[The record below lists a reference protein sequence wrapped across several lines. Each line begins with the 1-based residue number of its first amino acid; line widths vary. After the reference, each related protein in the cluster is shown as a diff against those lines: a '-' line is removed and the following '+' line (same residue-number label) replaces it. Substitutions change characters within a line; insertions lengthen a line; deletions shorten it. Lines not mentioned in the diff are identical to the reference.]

1 MALQNSGLQYL
12 KKQHNMKAKDFN
24 GTIKTYRRLPSV
36 WRDDNGLHLNFR
48 KANHASFGF
57 YNVVKPSY
65 DSISQR
71 LGAIE
76 WDADNSVFTYPV
88 VDIDFASTHDVS
100 TPIVDDN
107 NEAVLDSDGNP
118 TYTVTTENNYDI
130 DELKSDKKKA
140 VNEEAGVLLKP
151 TDWYVIR
158 KSERN
163 IDIPSDIVTERADII
178 TKANG
183 FVTDIDALTTVESV
197 LRFTFDYY
205 PQPEV

>member
-1 MALQNSGLQYL
+1 
-12 KKQHNMKAKDFN
+12 MKAKDFN
-24 GTIKTYRRLPSV
+24 GTIKTYRRLPNV
-36 WRDDNGLHLNFR
+36 WRDNNGLHLNFR

-57 YNVVKPSY
+57 YDVVKPAY

-76 WDADNSVFTYPV
+76 WDADNSLFTYPV

-107 NEAVLDSDGNP
+107 GDAVLDSDGNP
-118 TYTVTTENNYDI
+118 TYNVTTENNYDI

-140 VNEEAGVLLKP
+140 VNEEAGRLLKP
-151 TDWYVIR
+151 TDLYVIR

-163 IDIPSDIVTERADII
+163 VDIPSDVVTERADII

>member
-1 MALQNSGLQYL
+1 
-12 KKQHNMKAKDFN
+12 MKAKDFN

-48 KANHASFGF
+48 KANHDSFGF

-118 TYTVTTENNYDI
+118 TYTVTTENNYNI

-140 VNEEAGVLLKP
+140 VNEEAGRLLKP

-163 IDIPSDIVTERADII
+163 VDIPSDVVTERADII

-183 FVTDIDALTTVESV
+183 FVTDIDALTTVVSV

>member
-1 MALQNSGLQYL
+1 
-12 KKQHNMKAKDFN
+12 MKAKDFN

-65 DSISQR
+65 DSISQT

-118 TYTVTTENNYDI
+118 TYTFTTENNYDI

>member
-1 MALQNSGLQYL
+1 
-12 KKQHNMKAKDFN
+12 MKAKDFN

-57 YNVVKPSY
+57 YDVVKPSY

-76 WDADNSVFTYPV
+76 WDADNSIFTYPV

-107 NEAVLDSDGNP
+107 GEAVLDSDGNP

-140 VNEEAGVLLKP
+140 VNGEAGVLLKP

-163 IDIPSDIVTERADII
+163 IDIPSDVVTERADII

>member
-1 MALQNSGLQYL
+1 
-12 KKQHNMKAKDFN
+12 MKAKDFN

-48 KANHASFGF
+48 KANHDSFGF

-118 TYTVTTENNYDI
+118 TYTVTTENNYNI

>member
-1 MALQNSGLQYL
+1 
-12 KKQHNMKAKDFN
+12 MKAKDFN
-24 GTIKTYRRLPSV
+24 GTIKTYRRLPNV

-57 YNVVKPSY
+57 YDVVKPSY

-107 NEAVLDSDGNP
+107 GEAVLDSDGNP
-118 TYTVTTENNYDI
+118 TYDVTTESTYKI
-130 DELKSDKKKA
+130 DELKSGKKKE
-140 VNEEAGVLLKP
+140 VNEEAGRLLKP

-158 KSERN
+158 KSER
-163 IDIPSDIVTERADII
+163 DIEIPTDIATERADII

-183 FVTDIDALTTVESV
+183 FVDAIDALETVESV
-197 LRFTFDYY
+197 LRYTFAYY
-205 PQPEV
+205 PSEDLV

>member
-1 MALQNSGLQYL
+1 
-12 KKQHNMKAKDFN
+12 MKAKDFN
-24 GTIKTYRRLPSV
+24 GTIKTYRRLPNV
-36 WRDDNGLHLNFR
+36 WRDNNGLHLNFR

-57 YNVVKPSY
+57 YDVVKPSY

-71 LGAIE
+71 LGSLE

-107 NEAVLDSDGNP
+107 GDAVLDSDGNP
-118 TYTVTTENNYDI
+118 TYNVTTENNYDI

-140 VNEEAGVLLKP
+140 VNEEAGRLLKP

-158 KSERN
+158 KSERD
-163 IDIPSDIVTERADII
+163 IDIPTDIATERADII

>member
-1 MALQNSGLQYL
+1 
-12 KKQHNMKAKDFN
+12 MKAKDFN

-118 TYTVTTENNYDI
+118 TYTVTTENNYNI

>member
-1 MALQNSGLQYL
+1 
-12 KKQHNMKAKDFN
+12 MKAKDFN

-65 DSISQR
+65 DSISQT

-118 TYTVTTENNYDI
+118 TYTVTTENNYNI

>member
-1 MALQNSGLQYL
+1 
-12 KKQHNMKAKDFN
+12 MKAKDFN

-57 YNVVKPSY
+57 YDVVKPSY

-76 WDADNSVFTYPV
+76 WDADNSIFTYPV

-100 TPIVDDN
+100 TPVVDEN
-107 NEAVLDSDGNP
+107 GEAVLDSDGNP

-140 VNEEAGVLLKP
+140 VNGEAGVLLKP

-163 IDIPSDIVTERADII
+163 IDIPSDIVTERTDVI

>member
-1 MALQNSGLQYL
+1 
-12 KKQHNMKAKDFN
+12 MKAKDFN

-57 YNVVKPSY
+57 YDVVKPSY
-65 DSISQR
+65 DNISQR

-88 VDIDFASTHDVS
+88 VDIDFASTYDVS
-100 TPIVDDN
+100 TAIVDDN
-107 NEAVLDSDGNP
+107 GDAVLDSDGNP
-118 TYTVTTENNYDI
+118 TYNVTTENNYDI

-140 VNEEAGVLLKP
+140 VNEEAGRLLKP

-163 IDIPSDIVTERADII
+163 VDIPSDVVTERADII

-183 FVTDIDALTTVESV
+183 FVTDIDALTTVVSV